1 MAKKKTRSKDMD
13 KFIHRMEMSQKRIK
27 EYLLFNGTL
36 TKPLWI
42 PPLNKSEELSNTAAK
57 TRMCRLIELLV
68 TEVLPY
74 RIDRAT
80 EEDPNNEDIVYK
92 KIDRYD
98 RYIINGTTL
107 ALTYNPET
115 GKFGCASLPIM
126 VPFINTEKPMSMK
139 KFFNHAD
146 ATWAVNNGVYTKIC
160 TPLITVSY
168 PDGTG
173 HIIRVN
179 KDIHLSMQ
187 CAYDTVI
194 HRDKPLTDEDI
205 GAVLGMIRGESLS
218 GQELLDAKMEPV
230 EF

>member
-1 MAKKKTRSKDMD
+1 MVKKKPRSKDME
-13 KFIHRMEMSQKRIK
+13 KLIHRMELSQKRIK

-42 PPLNKSEELSNTAAK
+42 PPLNKSEELSNTSAK

-68 TEVLPY
+68 TGVLPY

-92 KIDRYD
+92 KLDRYD

-107 ALTYNPET
+107 ALTYDPNT
-115 GKFGCASLPIM
+115 RRFGCSSLPIM

-139 KFFNHAD
+139 KLFNHAND
-146 ATWAVNNGVYTKIC
+146 TWTVSNGVYTKIC

-179 KDIHLSMQ
+179 KDIHLYMQ

-194 HRDKPLTDEDI
+194 RRDKPLTDEDI
-205 GAVLGMIRGESLS
+205 ASVLGMISGATLN
-218 GQELLDAKMEPV
+218 GQELLEVKMEPF